1 MFNTFDVGTCRNKSL
16 LALHRLPNLAA
27 GSFYKLLLG
36 TTESSPTVC
45 LGQRSPCGSLSL
57 ALLTFLTPSRLSSY
71 GVRCQSACAVRPV
84 PLLHFTPSGYCPSQ
98 QVGHSYLCLP
108 LLPFPAGIAARA
120 AASEVYSLLEVF
132 PILRSRIDPH
142 GCSALQGFH
151 LSRSCFAASSKLPA
165 SRFDGSQVL
174 SPRLSWLAMGQ
185 SRSAWL
191 APDVRGSR
199 CRPS

>member
-1 MFNTFDVGTCRNKSL
+1 MPGPTLPLRFTQPGPLDVSHAFKAFLIRSPL
-16 LALHRLPNLAA
+16 PVRLRSSARSSLALHAFRVLPLTTGRPQLPVPASLAVSRWHCCPRCGFRGLLPA
-27 GSFYKLLLG
+27 GSV
-36 TTESSPTVC
+36 PD
-45 LGQRSPCGSLSL
+45 L
-57 ALLTFLTPSRLSSY
+57 AIRL
-71 GVRCQSACAVRPV
+71 
-84 PLLHFTPSGYCPSQ
+84 
-98 QVGHSYLCLP
+98 
-108 LLPFPAGIAARA
+108 
-120 AASEVYSLLEVF
+120 
-132 PILRSRIDPH
+132 DPH